1 MKKISIKN
9 RLYDVVTMD
18 EYLKN
23 KALYD
28 PKTTAIEYSDVD
40 YILPLKTS
48 DTPDPGY
55 RYINNCPVVDFI
67 PPNYENMQ
75 DYSSNNIINYDD
87 VKSIDDIIRNNNMLK
102 NIQQDMMINTDN
114 ALCLTISETDSAEM
128 IALKT
133 AINSKKIDK
142 MMYADRFTQFQ
153 NDMRLLKG
161 SSITLSKMLSICEAF
176 DIEVSLTLKDVPGA
190 LNPMGRTINAN
201 LSKGVNSNETE

>member
-28 PKTTAIEYSDVD
+28 PKTTAIEYNDVD
-40 YILPLKTS
+40 YVLPLKTS

-75 DYSSNNIINYDD
+75 YYSSNNIINYDD
-87 VKSIDDIIRNNNMLK
+87 AR
-102 NIQQDMMINTDN
+102 
-114 ALCLTISETDSAEM
+114 
-128 IALKT
+128 
-133 AINSKKIDK
+133 
-142 MMYADRFTQFQ
+142 YY
-153 NDMRLLKG
+153 
-161 SSITLSKMLSICEAF
+161 
-176 DIEVSLTLKDVPGA
+176 
-190 LNPMGRTINAN
+190 
-201 LSKGVNSNETE
+201 